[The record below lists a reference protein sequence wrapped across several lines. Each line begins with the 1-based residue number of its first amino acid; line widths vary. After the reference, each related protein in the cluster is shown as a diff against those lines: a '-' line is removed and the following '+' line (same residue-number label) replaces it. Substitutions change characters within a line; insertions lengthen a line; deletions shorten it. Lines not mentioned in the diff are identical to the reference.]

1 MGHPHQVQH
10 HRRLGL
16 FDSAPGQW
24 QTGCHA
30 PTPRLFRRTSQPQ
43 HSHWPRTSMSPSS
56 FSSACD
62 HSLPVFTADGS
73 SSPSAVADRGSKC
86 RPKDMSRR
94 DGSSPRSRTSCC
106 WSAAFIVRGDR
117 RQPHG
122 SFLTPRWR
130 EMDSNP
136 RSHLK
141 EEAAELHRF
150 DSAGLLSN
158 ARVQLGG
165 RASQAPDEVG
175 PRVRIRLP
183 PAASLS
189 QR

>member
-1 MGHPHQVQH
+1 VFVLLGLRLQPSPAPLRALIALSPHCSRSVLPTLHLMGHPHQVQH

-130 EMDSNP
+130 GESGANSS
-136 RSHLK
+136 R
-141 EEAAELHRF
+141 
-150 DSAGLLSN
+150 
-158 ARVQLGG
+158 
-165 RASQAPDEVG
+165 
-175 PRVRIRLP
+175 P
-183 PAASLS
+183 PARLRPLKAVSS
-189 QR
+189 QV

>member
-1 MGHPHQVQH
+1 VFVLLGLRLQPSPAPLRALIALSPHCSRSVLPTLHLMGHPHQVQH

-130 EMDSNP
+130 KEDSNRRSRLGRQRSETASP
-136 RSHLK
+136 RS
-141 EEAAELHRF
+141 
-150 DSAGLLSN
+150 S
-158 ARVQLGG
+158 
-165 RASQAPDEVG
+165 
-175 PRVRIRLP
+175 
-183 PAASLS
+183 
-189 QR
+189 